1 MCVLTDNFHAFFL
14 KQKVTTFSTQLMK
27 KLLEN
32 FCKEFLL
39 DLLYLNLKVV
49 IFLARK
55 IVLQQLSIA
64 CIAAV
69 SELKARL
76 SIN

>member
-1 MCVLTDNFHAFFL
+1 
-14 KQKVTTFSTQLMK
+14 MK

-32 FCKEFLL
+32 FCKKFLL
-39 DLLYLNLKVV
+39 DLLYINLKVV
-49 IFLARK
+49 SFVARK
-55 IVLQQLSIA
+55 IVLQQSSIA
-64 CIAAV
+64 YIEAV